1 VAVTIVVAAT
11 YRLGM
16 SKRLVVIGSGIAG
29 LAAAREASLAAEHA
43 GLELEV
49 TLLEAGDRLGG
60 KLLTERLPT
69 GGVLEWGP
77 DSFLAIKPRG
87 AGLARDLGLGDQLVA
102 PGPMGRSAYLWL
114 KGRLRRMPAG
124 MAMGVPTGIGPLF
137 TAVRDGIVGPLGAA
151 RAAIEPLLPRY
162 RGGEDPTAA
171 AVARYRLGR
180 QVAERLVSPLVAGVF
195 GVPYDEVSLKAALPQ
210 LADAR
215 SWVLAMARRPA
226 PSGAPIFQALEGG
239 MQGFIEAITA
249 GLPPDAVRT
258 NYPVTA
264 LRHNED
270 GFVLNDDLVAD
281 AVILATPAH
290 ASATILSE
298 FAPES
303 SRALSAIDYHAS
315 AVLLLRY
322 RPEDIAQP
330 LDASGFLVAPREGR
344 AVAASSWLNA
354 KWPQNGFADVWI
366 RAIVTDREHLEAPD
380 ESLRRRVAAEMN
392 EMMQASASPQETRMQ
407 RWPDA
412 LPVYAPGHQKRVRA
426 AVEHLPEML
435 ELAGAAYRGFG
446 IPDCIATGEEAA
458 RRLVERLA
466 ADPVTGA

>member
-1 VAVTIVVAAT
+1 MVSGV
-11 YRLGM
+11 

-29 LAAAREASLAAEHA
+29 LAAAREAALAASRA
-43 GLELEV
+43 AITLDV
-49 TLLEAGDRLGG
+49 ILLEASERLGG
-60 KLLTERLPT
+60 KLFTERLPT

-77 DSFLAIKPRG
+77 DSFLAVKPRG

-137 TAVRDGIVGPLGAA
+137 TAVGDGIIGPFGAA

-162 RGGEDPTAA
+162 RGSDDPTAA

-195 GVPYDEVSLKAALPQ
+195 GAPYDEVSVRAALPQ

-215 SWVLAMARRPA
+215 SWVLAMAKRPA
-226 PSGAPIFQALEGG
+226 ASGGPIFQSLEGG
-239 MQGFIEAITA
+239 MQCFIDAIA
-249 GLPPDAVRT
+249 SQLPADAMRT
-258 NYPVTA
+258 GYPVTS
-264 LRHNED
+264 LRHNDD
-270 GFVLNDDLVAD
+270 GYVINDDLVAD
-281 AVILATPAH
+281 AIVLATPAH
-290 ASATILSE
+290 TSAALLSE
-298 FAPES
+298 VAPQT
-303 SRALSAIDYHAS
+303 SRALTGIDYHAS
-315 AVLLLRY
+315 AVVLLRY
-322 RPEDIAQP
+322 RPQDIAQP

-344 AVAASSWLNA
+344 AIAASSWLNA
-354 KWPQNGFADVWI
+354 KWPHNGFEDVWI
-366 RAIVTDREHLEAPD
+366 RAIVTDPEHLDAHDEA
-380 ESLRRRVAAEMN
+380 LRRRVAAEMN
-392 EMMQASASPQETRMQ
+392 EMMRASASPQEVRME

-412 LPVYAPGHQKRVRA
+412 LPIYAPGHQRRVGTA
-426 AVEHLPEML
+426 LENLPEGL

-458 RRLVERLA
+458 RRLVERLSA
-466 ADPVTGA
+466 YPSRSP